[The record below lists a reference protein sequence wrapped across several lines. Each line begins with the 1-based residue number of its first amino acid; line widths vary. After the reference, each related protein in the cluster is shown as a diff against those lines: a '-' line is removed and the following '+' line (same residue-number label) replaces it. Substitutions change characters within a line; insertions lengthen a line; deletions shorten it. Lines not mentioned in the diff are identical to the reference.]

1 MADKQRVVFDTNI
14 IISAVVFGGPPR
26 LCLEF
31 AREGRVEL
39 FITSAILLELS
50 RILAKKFDW
59 ERESIEKLI
68 KALSETSHVIE
79 VVHKINTIISDDSD
93 NRILE
98 AAAQARAHLIVSGD
112 KRHILPLKKYKK
124 TKIITAA
131 EFLKQI

>member
-31 AREGRVEL
+31 AREGRFEL
-39 FITSAILLELS
+39 FITSAILLEL
-50 RILAKKFDW
+50 
-59 ERESIEKLI
+59 
-68 KALSETSHVIE
+68 SHVIE